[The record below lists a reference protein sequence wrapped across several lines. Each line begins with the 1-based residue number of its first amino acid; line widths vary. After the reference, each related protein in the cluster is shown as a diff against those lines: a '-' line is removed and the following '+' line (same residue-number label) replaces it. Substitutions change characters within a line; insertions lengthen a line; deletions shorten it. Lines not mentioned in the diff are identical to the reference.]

1 MSKYV
6 VGVDVGTTG
15 SKAMVLDLQGNIY
28 GKGYR
33 EYALNYPNP
42 DWVEVGANFLLGV
55 TFEAVKEAV
64 ETSGVDK
71 NDIEAISF
79 SVNRSSFCLVDEDYN
94 VIDDKFYVWLDSR
107 SEELM
112 AEINEKIGP
121 ERRNEITGMPGG
133 NIFAITK
140 YYWVKEKQP
149 ETYAKTKYFS
159 TVGSFVQYAFGAD
172 EFTVEVSD
180 GTVSGLIDVNTLDW
194 SQEIM
199 EALDFDPAKFPKL
212 CKACD
217 VVGTIKEDVAEKT
230 GLAVGTKIVAG
241 SGDQQ
246 LSAMGAGVV
255 EDGAVSLTIGTFGLL
270 AIGLAKPDFKAL
282 TGMMIPSTPNIGVFQ
297 VEGPQVSGATCY
309 RWCRDTLCAEDVK
322 EAEEKGVDPY
332 ILMSEKYVD
341 QSVPGSHGVV
351 FYSALF
357 GSGYPT
363 WDTNATGM
371 FLGLRS
377 TSTKA
382 DMVRSVMEGITL
394 ESRHILENVLSA
406 GVQMNDIITVTGGA
420 SKSPQWCQIIADV
433 MNRKIRTLDVP
444 DAAIIG
450 AAGLAAIATGA
461 YGDLKEA
468 VEGMVRFGDIIEPIP
483 ENVEVYNKVFDVYK
497 NAYYGLKSTD
507 VFTKL
512 AELNK

>member
-199 EALDFDPAKFPKL
+199 EALDFDPAKF
-212 CKACD
+212 
-217 VVGTIKEDVAEKT
+217 
-230 GLAVGTKIVAG
+230 
-241 SGDQQ
+241 QN
-246 LSAMGAGVV
+246 
-255 EDGAVSLTIGTFGLL
+255 F
-270 AIGLAKPDFKAL
+270 AK
-282 TGMMIPSTPNIGVFQ
+282 
-297 VEGPQVSGATCY
+297 
-309 RWCRDTLCAEDVK
+309 
-322 EAEEKGVDPY
+322 
-332 ILMSEKYVD
+332 
-341 QSVPGSHGVV
+341 H
-351 FYSALF
+351 
-357 GSGYPT
+357 
-363 WDTNATGM
+363 
-371 FLGLRS
+371 
-377 TSTKA
+377 
-382 DMVRSVMEGITL
+382 VML
-394 ESRHILENVLSA
+394 
-406 GVQMNDIITVTGGA
+406 
-420 SKSPQWCQIIADV
+420 
-433 MNRKIRTLDVP
+433 
-444 DAAIIG
+444 
-450 AAGLAAIATGA
+450 
-461 YGDLKEA
+461 
-468 VEGMVRFGDIIEPIP
+468 
-483 ENVEVYNKVFDVYK
+483 
-497 NAYYGLKSTD
+497 
-507 VFTKL
+507 
-512 AELNK
+512 